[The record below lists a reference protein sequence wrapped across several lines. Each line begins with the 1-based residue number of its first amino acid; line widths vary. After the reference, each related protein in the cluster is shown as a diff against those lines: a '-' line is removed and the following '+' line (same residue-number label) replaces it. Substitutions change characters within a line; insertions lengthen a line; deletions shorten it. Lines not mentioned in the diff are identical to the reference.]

1 MFKTIFEN
9 EILDNCIEEL
19 RSIKDRIEDATSI
32 GETWGIASELDGI
45 IEALDEDC
53 YDFDEA
59 MEDLYFEIEANVK
72 DTVKNFDI

>member
-9 EILDNCIEEL
+9 EILEPLVDEI
-19 RSIKDRIEDATSI
+19 RSIKDRIEDATDI
-32 GETWGIASELDGI
+32 GEAWGIASELDTI
-45 IEALDEDC
+45 ADALDKDC

-59 MEDLYFEIEANVK
+59 MKDLYFEIEANVK